1 METGL
6 KTVVITGPTAT
17 GKTALAVK
25 LAARFGGEIIS
36 VDSRQ
41 VYRGMDVG
49 TGKDLEEYTHDGQ
62 PVPHHLIDMV
72 NPEDE
77 YNLME
82 FCRDAWQAISD
93 IAGRNKLPVLCGG
106 TPMYLNAILSEYEL
120 PGGPPDSDL
129 RKSLDGKTLDEL
141 LEILKRNDEKTY
153 DAFKDRDNR
162 YRLLR
167 AIEKTAITTNALD
180 ESCFCKLYPLVI
192 GVYFPRTEVHR
203 RIEERLDRRLEN
215 GMIEEVKQLHQRG
228 VSWER
233 LEFFGLEYRFIALHL
248 QGKLNYE
255 EMRNQLLYRIR
266 QFAKRQDIW
275 FRKLEREGRTI
286 FWIDQQK
293 GPDPFKLVED
303 FLAGRPLPPPEISL
317 KDIFYGPK
325 TS

>member
-1 METGL
+1 MRTGL

-25 LAARFGGEIIS
+25 LASKSGGEIIS

-41 VYRGMDVG
+41 VYRGMDIG
-49 TGKDLEEYTHDGQ
+49 TGKDLEEYVHNGK
-62 PVPHHLIDMV
+62 PVPYHLIDMV
-72 NPEDE
+72 NPEAE

-82 FCRDAWQAISD
+82 FCRDTWTAIRD
-93 IAGRNKLPVLCGG
+93 IADRNKLPVLCGG

-120 PGGPPDSDL
+120 PGGPPDSAL
-129 RKSLDGKTLDEL
+129 RKSLEEKTLEEL
-141 LEILKRNDEKTY
+141 LEILKKNDEKAY
-153 DAFKDRDNR
+153 NEFKDRDNR

-167 AIEKTAITTNALD
+167 AIEKAAVITNALD
-180 ESCFCKLYPLVI
+180 ESSFRELDPLVI
-192 GVYFPRTEVHR
+192 GVYFPRQEVHR
-203 RIEERLDRRLEN
+203 RIEERLDRRLKN
-215 GMIEEVKQLHQRG
+215 GMIEEVEQLHQRG

-248 QGKLNYE
+248 QGILDYE
-255 EMRNQLLYRIR
+255 TMRNQLLYRIR

-286 FWIDQQK
+286 YWIDQQK

-303 FLAGRPLPPPEISL
+303 FLAERPLPRPEISL

>member
-1 METGL
+1 MKTGL

-25 LAARFGGEIIS
+25 LAAGFSGEIIS

-41 VYRGMDVG
+41 VYRGMDIG
-49 TGKDLEEYTHDGQ
+49 TGKDLEEYAHGGR
-62 PVPHHLIDMV
+62 PVPYHLIDMV
-72 NPEDE
+72 NPGTE

-82 FCRDAWQAISD
+82 FCRDAWTAIRN
-93 IAGRNKLPVLCGG
+93 IAGRNKVPVLCGG

-120 PGGPPDSDL
+120 PGGPPDSNL

-141 LEILKRNDEKTY
+141 LEILKENDEKVY

-167 AIEKTAITTNALD
+167 AIEKTAVTTNALN
-180 ESCFCKLYPLVI
+180 ESNFCELDPLVI
-192 GVYFPRTEVHR
+192 GVYFPRGEVHR
-203 RIEERLDRRLEN
+203 RIEERLDLRLKN
-215 GMIEEVKQLHQRG
+215 GMIGEVEMLHQRG

-248 QGKLNYE
+248 QGILDYE
-255 EMRNQLLYRIR
+255 TMRNQLLYSIR

-275 FRKLEREGRTI
+275 FRKLEREGRAI
-286 FWIDQQK
+286 YWIDQQK

-303 FLAGRPLPPPEISL
+303 FLAERPLPRPEISM

>member
-1 METGL
+1 MKKGL

-41 VYRGMDVG
+41 VYRGMDIG
-49 TGKDLEEYTHDGQ
+49 TGKDLEEYTHDGK
-62 PVPHHLIDMV
+62 PAPYHLIDMV

-82 FCRDAWQAISD
+82 FCRDAWQAIRD
-93 IAGRNKLPVLCGG
+93 IADRNKLPVLCGG

-120 PGGPPDSDL
+120 PGGPPDSAL
-129 RKSLDGKTLDEL
+129 RKSLDGKTLEEL
-141 LEILKRNDEKTY
+141 LEILKKNDEKAY
-153 DAFKDRDNR
+153 NEFKDRDNR

-167 AIEKTAITTNALD
+167 AIEKAAVITNALD
-180 ESCFCKLYPLVI
+180 ESSFRELDPLVI
-192 GVYFPRTEVHR
+192 GVYFPRQEVHR
-203 RIEERLDRRLEN
+203 RIEERLDRRLKN
-215 GMIEEVKQLHQRG
+215 GMIEEVEQLHQRG

-248 QGKLNYE
+248 QGILDYE
-255 EMRNQLLYRIR
+255 TMRNQLLYRIR

-286 FWIDQQK
+286 YWIDQQK

-303 FLAGRPLPPPEISL
+303 FLAERPLPRPEISL

>member
-1 METGL
+1 MKTGL

-25 LAARFGGEIIS
+25 LAAGFSGEIIS

-41 VYRGMDVG
+41 VYRGMDIG
-49 TGKDLEEYTHDGQ
+49 TGKDLEEYAHGGR
-62 PVPHHLIDMV
+62 PVPYHLIYMV
-72 NPEDE
+72 NPGTE

-82 FCRDAWQAISD
+82 FCRDAWTAIRD
-93 IAGRNKLPVLCGG
+93 VADRNKLPVLCGG

-120 PGGPPDSDL
+120 PGGPPDSNL

-141 LEILKRNDEKTY
+141 LEILKDNDEKVY

-167 AIEKTAITTNALD
+167 AIEKTAVTTNALN
-180 ESCFCKLYPLVI
+180 ESNFCELDPLVI
-192 GVYFPRTEVHR
+192 GVYFPRGEVHR
-203 RIEERLDRRLEN
+203 RIEERLDLRLKN
-215 GMIEEVKQLHQRG
+215 GMIGEVEMLHQRG

-248 QGKLNYE
+248 QGILDYE
-255 EMRNQLLYRIR
+255 TMRNQLLYSIR

-275 FRKLEREGRTI
+275 FRKLEREGRAI
-286 FWIDQQK
+286 YWIDQQK

-303 FLAGRPLPPPEISL
+303 FLAERPLPRPEISM

>member
-1 METGL
+1 MKKGL
-6 KTVVITGPTAT
+6 KAVVITGPTAT

-25 LAARFGGEIIS
+25 LASRFDGEIIS

-41 VYRGMDVG
+41 VYRGMNIG
-49 TGKDLEEYTHDGQ
+49 AGKDLEEYTHNGK
-62 PVPHHLIDMV
+62 PAPYHLIDMA

-82 FCRDAWQAISD
+82 FCRDAWTAIRG

-106 TPMYLNAILSEYEL
+106 TPLYLNAILSEYEL
-120 PGGPPDSDL
+120 PGGPPDFDL
-129 RKSLDGKTLDEL
+129 RKSLDGKTMEEL
-141 LEILKRNDEKTY
+141 LEILKKNDEKAY
-153 DAFKDRDNR
+153 GRFKDRDNR
-162 YRLLR
+162 HRLLR
-167 AIEKTAITTNALD
+167 AIEKTAVPANALD
-180 ESCFCKLYPLVI
+180 ESSFCELDPLVI
-192 GVYFPRTEVHR
+192 GVYFPRKEVHR
-203 RIEERLDRRLEN
+203 RIEERLDRRLKN
-215 GMIEEVKQLHQRG
+215 GMIEEIEQLHRRG

-248 QGKLNYE
+248 QGKLDYG
-255 EMRNQLLYRIR
+255 EMRNQLLCRIR

-275 FRKLEREGRTI
+275 FRKLEREGHAI

-303 FLAGRPLPPPEISL
+303 FLSGRPLPGPEISL

>member
-1 METGL
+1 MRKGL

-25 LAARFGGEIIS
+25 LASRFGGEIIS

-41 VYRGMDVG
+41 VYRGMDIG
-49 TGKDLEEYTHDGQ
+49 TGKDLEEYAFDGK
-62 PVPHHLIDMV
+62 PVPYHLIDMV
-72 NPEDE
+72 NPEDA

-82 FCRDAWQAISD
+82 FCRDVWKAISD
-93 IAGRNKLPVLCGG
+93 IAVRNNLPVLCGG

-120 PGGPPDSDL
+120 PGGPPDSEL
-129 RKSLDGKTLDEL
+129 RKSLDGKTLEEL
-141 LEILKRNDEKTY
+141 LEILKENDEKAY
-153 DAFKDRDNR
+153 CEFKDRDNR
-162 YRLLR
+162 LRLLR
-167 AIEKTAITTNALD
+167 AIEKTAVTTNALD
-180 ESCFCKLYPLVI
+180 ESSFCKLDPLVI
-192 GVYFPRTEVHR
+192 GVYFPRQEVHR
-203 RIEERLDRRLEN
+203 RIEERLDRRLKN

-228 VSWER
+228 VSWEK

-248 QGKLNYE
+248 QGKLDYE
-255 EMRNQLLYRIR
+255 TMRNQLLYSIR

-275 FRKLEREGRTI
+275 FRKLEREGQAI

-303 FLAGRPLPPPEISL
+303 FLAGHPLPRPEISL

>member
-1 METGL
+1 MEKGL

-25 LAARFGGEIIS
+25 LASRFGGEIIS

-41 VYRGMDVG
+41 VYRGMDIG
-49 TGKDLEEYTHDGQ
+49 TGKDLEEYSHDNK
-62 PVPHHLIDMV
+62 PVPYHLIDMV
-72 NPEDE
+72 DPETE

-82 FCRDAWQAISD
+82 FCRDAWQAIKAVAARS
-93 IAGRNKLPVLCGG
+93 NLPVLCGG
-106 TPMYLNAILSEYEL
+106 TPMYLNAILAEYEL

-129 RKSLDGKTLDEL
+129 RKSLAGKTLEEL
-141 LEILKRNDEKTY
+141 LEILKSNDEETY
-153 DAFKDRDNR
+153 SGFKDRDNR

-167 AIEKTAITTNALD
+167 AIEKTAVPANALS
-180 ESCFCKLYPLVI
+180 EGCFCKLDPLVI
-192 GVYFPRTEVHR
+192 GVYFPRAEVHR
-203 RIEERLDRRLEN
+203 RIEERLDRRLKN
-215 GMIEEVKQLHQRG
+215 GMVEEVEQLHQRG

-233 LEFFGLEYRFIALHL
+233 LEFFGLEYRFIALYL
-248 QGKLNYE
+248 QGKLNYDG
-255 EMRNQLLYRIR
+255 MRNQLLFGIR

-275 FRKLEREGRTI
+275 FRKLEREGQTI

-293 GPDPFKLVED
+293 GPDPFTLVED
-303 FLAGRPLPPPEISL
+303 FLAGRPLPRPEISL